1 MLPYIATTV
10 VALLMAGH
18 LVIAQDQCCHTIRV
32 STTGPANSSQSVRM
46 GLYER
51 VDTFFDRPVYLHQE
65 IDEYLFYMG
74 GRTRGLWM
82 IGPEV
87 GFFSGGLANR
97 ADTKCVENIRQ
108 SWKYADG
115 TGWSKDPFVK
125 AKCEK
130 DALECF
136 YADETQLVGD
146 GNALNPKPINV
157 GNTADCIE
165 SCINTWGCRYW
176 TVSKS
181 PNLATGSVEC
191 HLKSWK
197 GRREQAQGFISGS
210 LPSACCKFGRRRCC
224 CFFD

>member
-87 GFFSGGLANR
+87 GFFR
-97 ADTKCVENIRQ
+97 
-108 SWKYADG
+108 
-115 TGWSKDPFVK
+115 
-125 AKCEK
+125 
-130 DALECF
+130 
-136 YADETQLVGD
+136 
-146 GNALNPKPINV
+146 
-157 GNTADCIE
+157 
-165 SCINTWGCRYW
+165 
-176 TVSKS
+176 
-181 PNLATGSVEC
+181 
-191 HLKSWK
+191 
-197 GRREQAQGFISGS
+197 
-210 LPSACCKFGRRRCC
+210 
-224 CFFD
+224 